1 MLCAQSCLTLYDPM
15 DCRPPGS
22 SVHGILQA
30 RTLEC
35 SLLQG
40 SSQPGIEPRS
50 AALRAYSLPSEPP
63 GKPWRKAVCF
73 TKHASDSGQGERLDK
88 PSFLS
93 LIAVSPT
100 CSPLCL
106 HFPLGHS
113 GSPELA
119 GPAADTHRWL
129 PCVRP
134 PPPGAR
140 PQQCLPPRP
149 EGGQALQAT
158 CHRGPPDH
166 LLL

>member
-1 MLCAQSCLTLYDPM
+1 MTPWTVGRQAPLSIGSPRQEYWSGLSFS
-15 DCRPPGS
+15 PPGD
-22 SVHGILQA
+22 LPD
-30 RTLEC
+30 
-35 SLLQG
+35 
-40 SSQPGIEPRS
+40 PGIEPRS